1 MSENYPIRY
10 AAMERGGEGVVIAGK
25 CGVAV
30 GSGRG
35 WKLFGNMQ
43 HVRRGRMGRE
53 VIGKDGIVNMS
64 VDMSVNM
71 IVNMKVMIVNM
82 SMNMSVNMSV
92 NMVLTLC
99 MIVDMIVD
107 MIVNMIVDMIIL

>member
-10 AAMERGGEGVVIAGK
+10 AAMERGVVVIAGK

-30 GSGRG
+30 GSGG
-35 WKLFGNMQ
+35 KWKLFGNMQ

-82 SMNMSVNMSV
+82 SMI
-92 NMVLTLC
+92 
-99 MIVDMIVD
+99 MI
-107 MIVNMIVDMIIL
+107 